1 MNKYNL
7 SLKFRLQVMSYK
19 ISSNLKDLKHSRYNL
34 YRYIKYLY
42 DKHDIY
48 YKIISSKY
56 NFIHRFLVY
65 LEFKGIINKNKYN
78 QENKYNQVNNNND
91 IEYVKNIMQQ
101 IVSHYE

>member
-1 MNKYNL
+1 MNKYNI
-7 SLKFRLQVMSYK
+7 SLKFKLEVINYK
-19 ISSNLKDLKHSRYNL
+19 LSSTLKDLKYKIKHSRYNL
-34 YRYIKYLY
+34 YSYIKYLY

-56 NFIHRFLVY
+56 NVIYRFFVY

-78 QENKYNQVNNNND
+78 QVNNNSD
-91 IEYVKNIMQQ
+91 IEYIKNVMES

>member
-7 SLKFRLQVMSYK
+7 SFKFRLQVINYK
-19 ISSNLKDLKHSRYNL
+19 LSRTLKDLKYKIKYSRYNL

-42 DKHDIY
+42 DKHDVY

-56 NFIHRFLVY
+56 NVIHRFLVY

-78 QENKYNQVNNNND
+78 QVNNNSD
-91 IEYVKNIMQQ
+91 IEYIKNVMQS
-101 IVSHYE
+101 IISKYE

>member
-1 MNKYNL
+1 MNNL
-7 SLKFRLQVMSYK
+7 SLKFRVQVMTYK
-19 ISSNLKDLKHSRYNL
+19 ISRNLKDLKYKIKHSRYNL

-56 NFIHRFLVY
+56 NVVHRFLVY

-78 QENKYNQVNNNND
+78 QVNNNSD
-91 IEYVKNIMQQ
+91 IEYVKNIMES
-101 IVSHYE
+101 IITKYE

>member
-7 SLKFRLQVMSYK
+7 SLKFRVQVINYK
-19 ISSNLKDLKHSRYNL
+19 LSSTLKDLKYKIKYSRYNL

-48 YKIISSKY
+48 NKIICSKY
-56 NFIHRFLVY
+56 NIVHRFLVY
-65 LEFKGIINKNKYN
+65 LKFKGIINKKKYS
-78 QENKYNQVNNNND
+78 QVNNNSD
-91 IEYVKNIMQQ
+91 IEYIKNVMES

>member
-7 SLKFRLQVMSYK
+7 SLKFRLEVMTYK
-19 ISSNLKDLKHSRYNL
+19 LTRSLKDLKHSRYNL
-34 YRYIKYLY
+34 YSYIKYLY

-48 YKIISSKY
+48 NKIISSKY
-56 NFIHRFLVY
+56 NFVHKFFVY

-78 QENKYNQVNNNND
+78 QVNNNSD
-91 IEYVKNIMQQ
+91 IEYIKNVMQS

>member
-7 SLKFRLQVMSYK
+7 SLKFRLEVMTYK
-19 ISSNLKDLKHSRYNL
+19 LSRNIKDLKYKIKYSRYNL
-34 YRYIKYLY
+34 YSYIKYLY

-48 YKIISSKY
+48 NKIISSKY
-56 NFIHRFLVY
+56 NFVHRFIQY

-78 QENKYNQVNNNND
+78 QVNNNND
-91 IEYVKNIMQQ
+91 IEYIKNVMQS